1 MNILKSLSVLHR
13 YSIILCSLGMLF
25 SNCSFVS
32 SVFLSHNS
40 VCGSLGFND
49 RHIRKQYNCVIVFN
63 NCVICLSLCHT
74 MDCTTEPEKILPGC
88 LITNSGTR
96 GQHGCKVIVW

>member
-1 MNILKSLSVLHR
+1 MKSLSVLHR
-13 YSIILCSLGMLF
+13 YSIIVCSLGMLF

-32 SVFLSHNS
+32 SVFLSYNS

-49 RHIRKQYNCVIVFN
+49 RHIRKQNFN
-63 NCVICLSLCHT
+63 TCVICLSLCHT
-74 MDCTTEPEKILPGC
+74 MGCTTEPEKILPGC
-88 LITNSGTR
+88 LITNSGTL